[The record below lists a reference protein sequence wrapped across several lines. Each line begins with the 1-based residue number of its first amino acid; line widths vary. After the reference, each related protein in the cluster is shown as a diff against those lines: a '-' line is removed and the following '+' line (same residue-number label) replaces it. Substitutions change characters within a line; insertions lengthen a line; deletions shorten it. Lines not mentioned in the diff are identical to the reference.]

1 MTVNE
6 AQAISGSE
14 VQSAQANQIFCA
26 SSGLKYTLGFTFFLA
41 VLFAVNAIVGSVW
54 LARHNLWLD
63 AIIFLLLFGAGCWL
77 TFFAAAF
84 LFNATTTKIELGRD
98 GVEMVLPNWRGPTP
112 YVPYTRITLPYKD
125 IAAIETRGE
134 IYKYYVLPIASRC
147 LTLVRKDGRR
157 FHIGYTRENASEN
170 AFPYDE
176 LAQELSKR
184 TGLPIAD
191 KGRVQGGTRLR
202 ALLHDAPPH
211 DAPTMADAEATVLM
225 SEEGKA
231 WKIAMAAIV
240 VVIAGGLLFQG
251 ISLATAALS
260 GTKQPS
266 KSHQAN
272 R

>member
-1 MTVNE
+1 MAVNE
-6 AQAISGSE
+6 AEAISGSE
-14 VQSAQANQIFCA
+14 VQSAKENQVFCA
-26 SSGLKYTLGFTFFLA
+26 SSGLKFTLGFTFFLA
-41 VLFAVNAIVGSVW
+41 VLFAVNALVGSVW

-63 AIIFLLLFGAGCWL
+63 ALIFLVFFGAGGWL
-77 TFFAAAF
+77 VFFAAAF
-84 LFNATTTKIELGRD
+84 LFNATMTKIELGRD
-98 GVEMVLPNWRGPTP
+98 GAEMLLPNWRGPTP
-112 YVPYTRITLPYKD
+112 YVPYTRMKLPYKD

-176 LAQELSKR
+176 LAAELAKR
-184 TGLPIAD
+184 TGLPITDA
-191 KGRVQGGTRLR
+191 GRVKGGTRLR

-211 DAPTMADAEATVLM
+211 DAPVIAEAEAAVLM
-225 SEEGKA
+225 AEEGKA
-231 WKIAMAAIV
+231 WKIAIAAIA
-240 VVIAGGLLFQG
+240 VVIAGGFLFQG

-260 GTKQPS
+260 GTKQPAS
-266 KSHQAN
+266 THRTN